1 MTIDEAIR
9 ILDPETSVDAL
20 TEINYCTGFDRS
32 KSIEV
37 VDEAC
42 VIACDVMREHLQDE
56 ESYKSSYEN
65 LNKMPKEQIIGLF
78 LKIKGAFNKASD
90 RCERLERENERLS
103 SLEELIDSI

>member
-20 TEINYCTGFDRS
+20 TEINYYTGFNRE

-42 VIACDVMREHLQDE
+42 VVACGVMREHLQDE
-56 ESYKSSYEN
+56 ESYKSSYED
-65 LNKMPKEQIIGLF
+65 LNKMSKEQIIGLF
-78 LKIKGAFNKASD
+78 FKIKGAFNKATE

-103 SLEELIDSI
+103 SLNDLIDSI